1 MFDRQIQNFTQ
12 KPLQYIAKLFLK
24 FISPNQMTLIGFGF
38 GILMCISIVIDQYLI
53 GILFLFLNRLS
64 DGLDGAMA
72 RLTAPTPLGG
82 YLDIVL
88 DFLIYG
94 GFVLVFSLQNEINLL
109 TGVFLLFSY
118 ICTGTTFLTQAIIQP
133 QLDYSQQ
140 DHDDVKD
147 EIPKSFIYASGLI
160 EGSETIF
167 FMFICLILPKAF
179 PILGFLF
186 GMLCLIT
193 AIARVIIFYKKYK
206 VK

>member
-88 DFLIYG
+88 DFLVYG
-94 GFVLVFSLQNEINLL
+94 GFVLSFGLTEQNYTFISM
-109 TGVFLLFSY
+109 VLLFCY
-118 ICTGTTFLTQAIIQP
+118 IGTGTTFLAKAAILPSLTHQN
-133 QLDYSQQ
+133 QNND
-140 DHDDVKD
+140 
-147 EIPKSFIYASGLI
+147 IPKSFHYAVGLV
-160 EGSETIF
+160 EGSETIA
-167 FMFICLILPKAF
+167 FMILCLLFPNLFVYLSSIFIV
-179 PILGFLF
+179 
-186 GMLCLIT
+186 LCLIT
-193 AIARVIIFYKKYK
+193 IVFRIIVCYKELNY
-206 VK
+206 